1 MAMIIARAA
10 LAAAIVAGAAVA
22 LPATA
27 QNAPENGV
35 LVIYGN
41 QKCPT
46 DSSGREIVVCS
57 RRGADEQYRIP
68 KELRELQVTPENE
81 SWAARDQA
89 VLDAGASGVGS
100 CSTVGPGGASG
111 CFAKQAAAAKRE
123 REARKEAQSNIP

>member
-22 LPATA
+22 LPAAA

-89 VLDAGASGVGS
+89 VLDAGASG
-100 CSTVGPGGASG
+100 